1 MEVFKCAYKEIV
13 DVTKLVPNPKNPNH
27 HPQNQIEYLA
37 KIIDFQGQRSPIVV
51 SNRSGFIIKGHGR
64 LLAMLRLGWK
74 TVAVDYQDYSS
85 EAEEYADLIADNK
98 IAELA
103 EHDDNMMIKDLKD
116 MNFDLPFDLL
126 GIPGFSFD
134 PPPMADGS
142 QELSEGDFQNFD
154 HKCPKCNFE
163 WDDNE

>member
-1 MEVFKCAYKEIV
+1 MIITKIFGTNLSLY
-13 DVTKLVPNPKNPNH
+13 TKLSLCLRRKPNH
-27 HPQNQIEYLA
+27 
-37 KIIDFQGQRSPIVV
+37 F
-51 SNRSGFIIKGHGR
+51 
-64 LLAMLRLGWK
+64 
-74 TVAVDYQDYSS
+74 
-85 EAEEYADLIADNK
+85 
-98 IAELA
+98 
-103 EHDDNMMIKDLKD
+103 KDLKD